1 VAVSVTVEE
10 PKLAL
15 PNIDAKAPTGVTNE
29 NW

>member
-1 VAVSVTVEE
+1 VAVSVSVDE

-15 PNIDAKAPTGVTNE
+15 PNIAAKAPTGVAKE

>member
-1 VAVSVTVEE
+1 VAVSVSVEE

-15 PNIDAKAPTGVTNE
+15 PNIDAKAPTGVMNE